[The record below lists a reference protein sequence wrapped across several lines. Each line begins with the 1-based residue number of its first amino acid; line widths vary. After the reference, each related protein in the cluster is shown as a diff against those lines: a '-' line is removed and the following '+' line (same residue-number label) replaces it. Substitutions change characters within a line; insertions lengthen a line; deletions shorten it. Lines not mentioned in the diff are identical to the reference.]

1 MNSTIKTYDVAIG
14 RVTLPDEKMWHP
26 RFDVCY
32 TFETIEDAKAFQ
44 KRMEMREFDDNA
56 KKSLK

>member
-14 RVTLPDEKMWHP
+14 NVRLPEEKMWHP

-44 KRMEMREFDDNA
+44 AKMERIEADEHA
-56 KKSLK
+56 KVAIS